1 MPCARFVSVSELL
14 GDADQRYFSA
24 GYRAVRQDLR
34 GIRLYTDDH
43 GAIRVGASLALSY
56 PQSWSQKAGQEDR
69 RPHLSTLD
77 ALLVASQLTEVIL
90 LEALSLPRELRQWVW
105 IRRAVIRAGAKAVE
119 ELDDVEVRG
128 QLISGDA
135 ELSPLFRHTRLVKT
149 RFSIGALRV
158 ELDLIVPEARPCD
171 TARAY
176 SSIDD
181 ALGQRAQRY
190 YGDGF
195 KADDISIGDGWL
207 LDEKAIHVP
216 IERRNES
223 KYIDLGSSYVG
234 APTFVNCILGQ
245 AQISQLMLYSLDHMD
260 RSISDNLWMRHV
272 EMISSVPH
280 GGTQDGFHAS
290 AHIDKTRLLPMAGR
304 TWRITDFPGKF
315 GPITARY
322 NLAHALPEEKAQATR

>member
-158 ELDLIVPEARPCD
+158 ELDLIVPEARPC
-171 TARAY
+171 
-176 SSIDD
+176 
-181 ALGQRAQRY
+181 
-190 YGDGF
+190 
-195 KADDISIGDGWL
+195 
-207 LDEKAIHVP
+207 VP
-216 IERRNES
+216 P
-223 KYIDLGSSYVG
+223 
-234 APTFVNCILGQ
+234 APT
-245 AQISQLMLYSLDHMD
+245 APSTMRSASEPSTTTATASRPMTSASEMD
-260 RSISDNLWMRHV
+260 GCWTRRRSTSR
-272 EMISSVPH
+272 SSA
-280 GGTQDGFHAS
+280 GTRAS
-290 AHIDKTRLLPMAGR
+290 TS
-304 TWRITDFPGKF
+304 TW
-315 GPITARY
+315 ARPT
-322 NLAHALPEEKAQATR
+322 LAHRRS

>member
-149 RFSIGALRV
+149 RFSNSPSPRASDSGIALPLHLNLVTAVVPCTAGVIGALANAGHQAAYLFGVAVVGMGGNSIACHWQRTRRWPDRAIALLASV
-158 ELDLIVPEARPCD
+158 KVSSSPSRQPAPEVP
-171 TARAY
+171 TA
-176 SSIDD
+176 
-181 ALGQRAQRY
+181 
-190 YGDGF
+190 
-195 KADDISIGDGWL
+195 
-207 LDEKAIHVP
+207 E
-216 IERRNES
+216 
-223 KYIDLGSSYVG
+223 
-234 APTFVNCILGQ
+234 
-245 AQISQLMLYSLDHMD
+245 
-260 RSISDNLWMRHV
+260 
-272 EMISSVPH
+272 
-280 GGTQDGFHAS
+280 
-290 AHIDKTRLLPMAGR
+290 
-304 TWRITDFPGKF
+304 
-315 GPITARY
+315 
-322 NLAHALPEEKAQATR
+322 